1 MPREQASTLAR
12 YLFVAY
18 LLLVVYASLHPF
30 YGWRDR
36 GLPAFAFLTAS
47 FNRPVPAFDVFV
59 NVLGYMPL
67 GFLAVL
73 ATYPRLRGGAGL
85 VFGVLCSVLASFVL
99 ESLQVYLPMRTASNL
114 DILANAAGGA
124 LGAIAALAATRP
136 LMDAGKLHSL
146 RGELFLPGGRI
157 DLGLVLLGLWLFS
170 QLSPETLL
178 FGMGDLRDLFK
189 TPSGKLYPAEV
200 FLRVEAGVAC
210 ANGLAA
216 GLLAACLVARD
227 QPARGIVL
235 LLIGAALSAHTI
247 AVGLLVSPQEPLS
260 WVTPGALYGV
270 AAAIALLIIA
280 IALPRPAQL
289 PLVAFA
295 LLAAAAIVNLA
306 PANPYDTATFSL
318 RPQGHSL
325 NFNGLTRLVSI
336 VWPFAAMLYLVLLA
350 ADRGE
355 AKVA

>member
-18 LLLVVYASLHPF
+18 LLLVVYASLHPLP
-30 YGWRDR
+30 GWRDR

-59 NVLGYMPL
+59 NLLGYMPF

-73 ATYPRLRGGAGL
+73 ATYPRLRGGAGFA
-85 VFGVLCSVLASFVL
+85 FGVLCSILASFVL
-99 ESLQVYLPMRTASNL
+99 ESVQVYLPTRTASNL
-114 DILANAAGGA
+114 DILANTAGGTV
-124 LGAIAALAATRP
+124 GAIAALLATRS
-136 LMDAGKLHSL
+136 LMDAGMLQSL
-146 RGELFLPGGRI
+146 RSRLFLPGGRV

-189 TPSGKLYPAEV
+189 TPSGRLYPAEV

-216 GLLAACLVARD
+216 GLLAACLIARN
-227 QPARGIVL
+227 QPARGVVVIFL
-235 LLIGAALSAHTI
+235 SAALAVHTFGF
-247 AVGLLVSPQEPLS
+247 GLLVSSQDILS

-270 AAAIALLIIA
+270 AAAILLLLVVAGMPRTTQLALM
-280 IALPRPAQL
+280 
-289 PLVAFA
+289 
-295 LLAAAAIVNLA
+295 
-306 PANPYDTATFSL
+306 
-318 RPQGHSL
+318 G
-325 NFNGLTRLVSI
+325 
-336 VWPFAAMLYLVLLA
+336 
-350 ADRGE
+350 
-355 AKVA
+355 